1 MDFTLHCQ
9 GLSIPCHRIVLGAR
23 SDFFRG
29 LLWWLLPVIC
39 ISVTDDICSVRNWRK
54 QAGTLLL
61 YKISM
66 WTLFDLCSTTSTWV
80 TLDDCEFSFFNCVN
94 HFSDWSLI
102 IDCGGNAMLEA
113 TRREKAAVASTA
125 AAPAA
130 APAATTVFLESH
142 LIGSEQN
149 VFSFFR

>member
-1 MDFTLHCQ
+1 MERVWLARLEQLFICTCTSQLNLHNPQLYEAWQGGSFVDFTLHCQ

-39 ISVTDDICSVRNWRK
+39 ISVTDDVCSVRNWRK

-66 WTLFDLCSTTSTWV
+66 WTRFDLCLTTSTWV

-94 HFSDWSLI
+94 HFSDWSL
-102 IDCGGNAMLEA
+102 M
-113 TRREKAAVASTA
+113 
-125 AAPAA
+125 
-130 APAATTVFLESH
+130 
-142 LIGSEQN
+142 IGWP
-149 VFSFFR
+149 RP